1 MVITPDLKQN
11 IFYTVY
17 FTVSH
22 NVSAF
27 FYLSG
32 IIVSLILALIKP
44 TRKSIFLLLGF
55 IILLFSFEYNKHIVV
70 GLREQTLNALITIQE
85 HNKVRRIINFITLK
99 ALPILLPLGGWGFVA
114 LAGFLHLKKTGN
126 KTIIEKQ

>member
-1 MVITPDLKQN
+1 MIITPDLKQN

-22 NVSAF
+22 NFAAF
-27 FYLSG
+27 IYLTG
-32 IIVSLILALIKP
+32 IVVSLVFALIKP

-55 IILLFSFEYNKHIVV
+55 IILLFSFEYNKHILE

-85 HNKVRRIINFITLK
+85 HNKVRRVINIITLK
-99 ALPILLPLGGWGFVA
+99 ALPVLLPLTGWGLVG
-114 LAGFLHLKKTGN
+114 LAAFLHFRN
-126 KTIIEKQ
+126 KET